1 MAEQGGSDVGKLTIT
16 VSADVEDAV
25 AGLKAVQR
33 EARKTTQALR
43 EVESSSA
50 REIDRLADFI
60 MREIPGEPSRSE
72 SAVDVAIRLLSK
84 SDLSRVTVCDL
95 RTESLKQSL
104 KDGDRAA
111 QDALALI
118 EEQEKMIA
126 ELERGHFSNA
136 STAVLADEL
145 ARREGR

>member
-33 EARKTTQALR
+33 EARKTAQALR

-72 SAVDVAIRLLSK
+72 SAVDVAIRLLS
-84 SDLSRVTVCDL
+84 
-95 RTESLKQSL
+95 
-104 KDGDRAA
+104 
-111 QDALALI
+111 
-118 EEQEKMIA
+118 EKIK
-126 ELERGHFSNA
+126 
-136 STAVLADEL
+136 
-145 ARREGR
+145 